1 MWDILNLFGHAGK
14 FYFYQEKVR
23 EFWKLMSLATMH
35 ITDTDDSVK
44 LSRTT
49 VALISSGRECSN
61 NFQMLHSSE
70 ENLTRIWWLKSA
82 SNGFLS
88 LLKMMCKSFLDLPLF
103 VILLRSWGILK
114 TRILSNTVS
123 HCMVINT
130 LRAESPS
137 IFLENIG
144 ILSRKIEGDSARRV
158 GDLMILWIKTFILE
172 KKIFQSFIRGYI
184 F

>member
-1 MWDILNLFGHAGK
+1 MSDILNIFGHARK
-14 FYFYQEKVR
+14 FYFNQEKVR

-82 SNGFLS
+82 SNGFFS
-88 LLKMMCKSFLDLPLF
+88 LKMMCKSFLDLPLF
-103 VILLRSWGILK
+103 VLLLRSWSILQ

-123 HCMVINT
+123 SLHGDQY

-137 IFLENIG
+137 IFLENIP
-144 ILSRKIEGDSARRV
+144 IFSRKIEGNSARRV
-158 GDLMILWIKTFILE
+158 GDLMILWIKTVILE
-172 KKIFQSFIRGYI
+172 KKIFQSFIVDIVFR
-184 F
+184 

>member
-49 VALISSGRECSN
+49 VALISSRRECSN

-123 HCMVINT
+123 SLHGDQYPT
-130 LRAESPS
+130 
-137 IFLENIG
+137 
-144 ILSRKIEGDSARRV
+144 SRVSFDLPRKYRDTFEEDRRRLCSQGRWSNDIV
-158 GDLMILWIKTFILE
+158 N
-172 KKIFQSFIRGYI
+172 
-184 F
+184 